1 MANEMDQFKNMPKE
15 PQLSDKESL
24 EEWNRINKE
33 EQEKASLTIESTKEW
48 TQDLLWRLNPNEKED
63 IARIKAMEAADN
75 NEINLDIWFDNVSN
89 ALVSDI
95 NIASISYEDKNKEN
109 PNIDSWKNSIE
120 SQELSTE
127 NQEDEKVVSENK
139 EQKLSLEKFKD
150 NPSFPIIER
159 FMNIEVGDWK
169 KMQLLTENDLLQ
181 LSNSIWSNDDELQGL
196 KNWIKN
202 IEFDDDRTQTV
213 LDNYLYTIE
222 NINEP
227 IQVDSEWKYS
237 LPEDFKWEGKKILSE
252 NIDNDVVQ
260 LIIKNYK
267 KFPDW
272 EDWNPN
278 VEKDIF
284 TSCEVTLN
292 KIIEN
297 KNFPKTEMYESAVKD
312 VRNWDLD
319 ERIEALQYINSLV
332 NTQEGMK
339 WWKAKLSIK
348 GLKETHN
355 LSKKS
360 YIEFK
365 EKQILTQINWTEDNK
380 EKEKLQWELTELLK
394 NNEVEDKFEWEVI
407 SWWKYDVHNEKNI
420 WEWNDNK

>member
-1 MANEMDQFKNMPKE
+1 MADKALIQDFSWWIDNLDNRKKREEEKQEDIVKNKNAEWKTPAMQEWLRDIYNTTEFNKDE
-15 PQLSDKESL
+15 TDRKL
-24 EEWNRINKE
+24 EEV
-33 EQEKASLTIESTKEW
+33 KAL
-48 TQDLLWRLNPNEKED
+48 EKED
-63 IARIKAMEAADN
+63 SEWSF
-75 NEINLDIWFDNVSN
+75 DIRFDNVSDG
-89 ALVSDI
+89 LVSDI
-95 NIASISYEDKNKEN
+95 DIASISYADKNIEN
-109 PNIDSWKNSIE
+109 DSSENSI
-120 SQELSTE
+120 E
-127 NQEDEKVVSENK
+127 NQEDEKIVSENQEK
-139 EQKLSLEKFKD
+139 EISLEKFKD

-169 KMQLLTENDLLQ
+169 KMKLLTENDLLQ
-181 LSNSIWSNDDELQGL
+181 LSNSIWTNDDELQGL

-202 IEFDDDRTQTV
+202 IKFDDDRTQTV

-227 IQVDSEWKYS
+227 MQVDSEWKYS
-237 LPEDFKWEGKKILSE
+237 LPEDFKWEGKKVLSE

-272 EDWNPN
+272 EDGNPN

-297 KNFPKTEMYESAVKD
+297 KNFPKTEIYESAVKD

-348 GLKETHN
+348 WFKETHN
-355 LSKKS
+355 LAKKS

-394 NNEVEDKFEWEVI
+394 NNEIEDKFEWEVF
-407 SWWKYDVHNEKNI
+407 SWNMKI
-420 WEWNDNK
+420 EWDNKWKESVSDNK